1 MDGCPWF
8 FYRRFWDGCREWASI
23 WKLFW
28 MYKIILPEVLGWMLV
43 VGFVLDVENYSIG
56 GSGMDVGSGPAGH
69 LADQWPGWVR
79 TAGGSWCPP
88 ALRL

>member
-1 MDGCPWF
+1 M
-8 FYRRFWDGCREWASI
+8 E
-23 WKLFW
+23 
-28 MYKIILPEVLGWMLV
+28 V
-43 VGFVLDVENYSIG
+43 VGFNMDFDLDVQNYSIG

>member
-1 MDGCPWF
+1 
-8 FYRRFWDGCREWASI
+8 
-23 WKLFW
+23 
-28 MYKIILPEVLGWMLV
+28 MYKIILSEVLGWMLG
-43 VGFVLDVENYSIG
+43 VGFNMDFDLDVQNFSFG

>member
-1 MDGCPWF
+1 M
-8 FYRRFWDGCREWASI
+8 
-23 WKLFW
+23 
-28 MYKIILPEVLGWMLV
+28 LG
-43 VGFVLDVENYSIG
+43 VGFDLDVENYSIG